1 MKNDRNNSQS
11 KEQENAPVGSENE
24 TDLFSLKDTKVKK
37 EVTKILK
44 ELTAINSNA
53 DYCKKKLETIKRS
66 RKKNRKLTS

>member
-44 ELTAINSNA
+44 ELTAINSTA

-66 RKKNRKLTS
+66 RKKK